1 MCPSVGRLS
10 ARVSSCR
17 LHLELVKVL
26 SHLKESV
33 RGVKLVVKKR
43 PGVRRGRVLGVG
55 GPRVFQHRGGGGAEY
70 GGEVTRPVPAPG
82 LDIAGLGR
90 LLLLAE
96 GEWVV
101 VLGPGLVVEAARLRG
116 AEATLAWPR
125 CRARDLV
132 LLQLRLLLL
141 LLFLL
146 MLLVLLLLMLQLVLL
161 LLMQLAVL
169 LLLMLLLLHLGKV

>member
-146 MLLVLLLLMLQLVLL
+146 MLLVLLLLMLQLLLL
-161 LLMQLAVL
+161 LLMQLVLL

>member
-1 MCPSVGRLS
+1 M
-10 ARVSSCR
+10 
-17 LHLELVKVL
+17 
-26 SHLKESV
+26 
-33 RGVKLVVKKR
+33 
-43 PGVRRGRVLGVG
+43 
-55 GPRVFQHRGGGGAEY
+55 FQHRGGGGAEY

-146 MLLVLLLLMLQLVLL
+146 MLLVLLLLMLQLLLL
-161 LLMQLAVL
+161 LLMQLVLL

>member
-1 MCPSVGRLS
+1 M
-10 ARVSSCR
+10 
-17 LHLELVKVL
+17 
-26 SHLKESV
+26 
-33 RGVKLVVKKR
+33 
-43 PGVRRGRVLGVG
+43 
-55 GPRVFQHRGGGGAEY
+55 FQHRGGVGAEY

-96 GEWVV
+96 GEGVV

-132 LLQLRLLLL
+132 LLQLRLLLMVVLLQLRLLLL

-146 MLLVLLLLMLQLVLL
+146 MLLLVLL
-161 LLMQLAVL
+161 
-169 LLLMLLLLHLGKV
+169 

>member
-1 MCPSVGRLS
+1 M
-10 ARVSSCR
+10 
-17 LHLELVKVL
+17 
-26 SHLKESV
+26 
-33 RGVKLVVKKR
+33 
-43 PGVRRGRVLGVG
+43 
-55 GPRVFQHRGGGGAEY
+55 FQHRGGGGAEH

-146 MLLVLLLLMLQLVLL
+146 MLLVLLLLMLQLLLL
-161 LLMQLAVL
+161 LLMQLVLL

>member
-1 MCPSVGRLS
+1 M
-10 ARVSSCR
+10 
-17 LHLELVKVL
+17 
-26 SHLKESV
+26 
-33 RGVKLVVKKR
+33 VVKKR

-146 MLLVLLLLMLQLVLL
+146 MLLVLLLLMLQLLLL
-161 LLMQLAVL
+161 LLMQLVLL

>member
-55 GPRVFQHRGGGGAEY
+55 GPRVFQHRGGVGAEY

-96 GEWVV
+96 GEGVV

-132 LLQLRLLLL
+132 LLQLRLLLMVVLLQLRLLLL

-146 MLLVLLLLMLQLVLL
+146 MLLLVLL
-161 LLMQLAVL
+161 
-169 LLLMLLLLHLGKV
+169 

>member
-1 MCPSVGRLS
+1 MGRPS
-10 ARVSSCR
+10 VSSCR

-26 SHLKESV
+26 PHVKESV

-55 GPRVFQHRGGGGAEY
+55 GPRVFQHRGGGGAEH
-70 GGEVTRPVPAPG
+70 GGEVTRPGPAPG

-101 VLGPGLVVEAARLRG
+101 VLGAGRGRGVLAGAPGPGLVLEAARLRG
-116 AEATLAWPR
+116 AEVTLAWPR
-125 CRARDLV
+125 CRARRLV
-132 LLQLRLLLL
+132 LLQLRW
-141 LLFLL
+141 L
-146 MLLVLLLLMLQLVLL
+146 MMV
-161 LLMQLAVL
+161 VL
-169 LLLMLLLLHLGKV
+169 LLLMLLLLSLLLLLLLLL